1 MKGRR
6 PCPEGWPVA
15 RAFASPVSGAACA
28 CCSSPGRLAGPCSR
42 CFGPSPAG
50 PAPTPASARA
60 PAPAPPAAEARSA
73 ERLRDGRQ
81 GPPEPCGNK
90 PGPVRRC
97 APLKKSERRRS
108 RSASLHRG
116 LAADNVA
123 HFQVGSALGR
133 WPMDCRAPLTLTPQ
147 TAGGCA
153 ATSPLLPELVPE
165 GNSAGEAL
173 QNVKDALAA
182 AIELYED
189 LVPCRSAS

>member
-42 CFGPSPAG
+42 CFGPSPG
-50 PAPTPASARA
+50 RASDDASVSPCPRA
-60 PAPAPPAAEARSA
+60 CST
-73 ERLRDGRQ
+73 
-81 GPPEPCGNK
+81 
-90 PGPVRRC
+90 
-97 APLKKSERRRS
+97 RRRS
-108 RSASLHRG
+108 SKRRAASGWPPGSTRTLRQQARSCAKVRSPQKVRKAALPFTGLHCG

-133 WPMDCRAPLTLTPQ
+133 WPMDCRVPLILTPQ
-147 TAGGCA
+147 AAGGCA

-173 QNVKDALAA
+173 QNVKDALRFRRR
-182 AIELYED
+182 D
-189 LVPCRSAS
+189 